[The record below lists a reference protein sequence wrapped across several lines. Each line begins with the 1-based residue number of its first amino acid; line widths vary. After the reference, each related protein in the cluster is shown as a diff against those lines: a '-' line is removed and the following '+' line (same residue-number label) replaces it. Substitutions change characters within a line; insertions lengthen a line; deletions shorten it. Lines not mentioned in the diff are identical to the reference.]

1 VPLPY
6 LSYLLDLPFS
16 LVRLLSVMSRVLLLT
31 ALVAGIAAVGLVMA
45 LTSLTGGIRRPS
57 PTGWPYL
64 QAADLVGDSTLVIQD
79 RQQIDYIGWSPHGE
93 IFTFD
98 ELDFDPTALRQVV
111 RRSTFARH
119 PSFTGFRHGYE
130 ARLKNVDQSAW
141 RPTPLDAHTREN
153 NGSLLQF
160 ANLSEY
166 RRSSVVQ
173 HLAETPGCYYASF
186 GGYPVGTVLCLLDP
200 NTGHVYIIHKRG

>member
-1 VPLPY
+1 MPLSY

-16 LVRLLSVMSRVLLLT
+16 LVRLPPVVSRVLLLT
-31 ALVAGIAAVGLVMA
+31 ALAAGIAAVGLVMA
-45 LTSLTGGIRRPS
+45 LTGGTRRPS
-57 PTGWPYL
+57 PTEWPYL

-98 ELDFDPTALRQVV
+98 ELDFDPAALRQVV
-111 RRSTFARH
+111 RRPSFTRH

-141 RPTPLDAHTREN
+141 RPTPINAHTRED
-153 NGSLLQF
+153 NGFLLRF

-166 RRSSVVQ
+166 RRSSTLRR
-173 HLAETPGCYYASF
+173 LAEAPGCYYASF
-186 GGYPVGTVLCLLDP
+186 EGYPVGTAFCLLNP
-200 NTGHVYIIHKRG
+200 ATGRVYVIHKRG